1 MYKIRIL
8 FLDREF
14 EHDVYELIRAFYP
27 ESEIHTIYEEEAGQ
41 EEYNL
46 SFTVSEENGSFV
58 LRYKGE
64 GHNGVTSAEK
74 IKGHSCSQEEDAP
87 CFLRIRRR
95 I

>member
-27 ESEIHTIYEEEAGQ
+27 ESEIHTIYEEETAQ

-46 SFTVSEENGSFV
+46 SFTVSNRRKRSF
-58 LRYKGE
+58 LLDTREKGIT
-64 GHNGVTSAEK
+64 VY
-74 IKGHSCSQEEDAP
+74 QV
-87 CFLRIRRR
+87 RRK
-95 I
+95 

>member
-27 ESEIHTIYEEEAGQ
+27 ESEIHTIYEEETAQ

-64 GHNGVTSAEK
+64 GYNGVSSAEK
-74 IKGHSCSQEEDAP
+74 IKGHSCSCLLYTSDAADEP
-87 CFLRIRRR
+87 
-95 I
+95 

>member
-46 SFTVSEENGSFV
+46 SFTVSEENGRS
-58 LRYKGE
+58 
-64 GHNGVTSAEK
+64 
-74 IKGHSCSQEEDAP
+74 
-87 CFLRIRRR
+87 
-95 I
+95 

>member
-14 EHDVYELIRAFYP
+14 EHDVYELIWAFYP
-27 ESEIHTIYEEEAGQ
+27 ESEIHTIYEEETAQ

-58 LRYKGE
+58 LRYK
-64 GHNGVTSAEK
+64 K
-74 IKGHSCSQEEDAP
+74 
-87 CFLRIRRR
+87 RRL
-95 I
+95 